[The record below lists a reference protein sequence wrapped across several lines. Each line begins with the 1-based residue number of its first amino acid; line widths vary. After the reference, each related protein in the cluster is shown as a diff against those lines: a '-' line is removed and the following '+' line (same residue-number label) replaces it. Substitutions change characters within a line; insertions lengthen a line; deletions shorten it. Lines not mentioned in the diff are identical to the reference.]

1 MLNFVWIYGLG
12 EYNYEMAILVTGGAG
27 FIGSHLVE
35 HLATKGEQII
45 VIDDFSS
52 NMSISSKGLKTSELV
67 KIVKGSI
74 LDQNLVEESM
84 RAVTK
89 CYHLAAA
96 LGVERINNDPL
107 QSLEVNIKGTE
118 NVLKAASKFK
128 VRTLTASSSEV
139 YGRNPKMPLT
149 EESDRVLG
157 SPKIARWSYSEAK
170 AIDEFYAFELHK
182 KSSFE
187 VTIAR
192 LFNTVGPGQ
201 SGIYGMVLPRFIKA
215 ALSNQALIVYG
226 DGSQSRSFCAV
237 SDVVEALDSLMNTS
251 ESIGQAYNVGST
263 NEISIKEL
271 AQKVIDITGSK
282 SQIVFKKYSEIFGD
296 NFEEPVRRVPDISK
310 ISKVIGWQ
318 PKKSLDVIILE
329 VAEYIKANEV

>member
-1 MLNFVWIYGLG
+1 MSTLI
-12 EYNYEMAILVTGGAG
+12 TGGAG
-27 FIGSHLVE
+27 FIGSHLADY
-35 HLATKGEQII
+35 LATKGEH
-45 VIDDFSS
+45 VLVLDDFSS
-52 NMSISSKGLKTSELV
+52 QSNNLSKSLSNHELV

-74 LDQNLVEESM
+74 LDKNLVEKSM
-84 RAVTK
+84 QSVTK

-96 LGVERINNDPL
+96 LGVERINSDPIK
-107 QSLEVNIKGTE
+107 SLEVNINGTE
-118 NVLKAASKFK
+118 NVLNSAAKFN
-128 VRTLTASSSEV
+128 VRTLFASSSEI
-139 YGRNPKMPLT
+139 YGRNPNMPLT

-157 SPKIARWSYSEAK
+157 SPKVARWSYSEAK
-170 AIDEFYAFELHK
+170 AIDEFYAFELYK
-182 KSSFE
+182 KRVFE

-201 SGIYGMVLPRFIKA
+201 SGLYGMVLPRFIKA
-215 ALSNQALIVYG
+215 TLSNQALIVYG

-251 ESIGQAYNVGST
+251 ESIGQAYNIGST
-263 NEISIKEL
+263 NEISIMEL

-282 SQIVFKKYSEIFGD
+282 SQVVFKKHSEIFGD
-296 NFEEPVRRVPDISK
+296 NFEEPARRVPDISK

>member
-1 MLNFVWIYGLG
+1 MSTLI
-12 EYNYEMAILVTGGAG
+12 TGGAG
-27 FIGSHLVE
+27 FIGSHLAD
-35 HLATKGEQII
+35 HLAAKGEY
-45 VIDDFSS
+45 VLVLDDFSS
-52 NMSISSKGLKTSELV
+52 VSKNISNNLSNHELV

-74 LDQNLVEESM
+74 LDKNLVEKSM
-84 RAVTK
+84 QSVTK

-96 LGVERINNDPL
+96 LGVERINSDPIK
-107 QSLEVNIKGTE
+107 SLEVNITGTE
-118 NVLKAASKFK
+118 NVLNAAAKFK
-128 VRTLTASSSEV
+128 VRTLLASSSEI
-139 YGRNPKMPLT
+139 YGRNPNMPLT

-201 SGIYGMVLPRFIKA
+201 SGIYGMVLPRFITA

-237 SDVVEALDSLMNTS
+237 SDVVDALDGLLNTS
-251 ESIGQAYNVGST
+251 ESIGQAYNIGST

-282 SQIVFKKYSEIFGD
+282 SQIVFKKHSEIFGD

-310 ISKVIGWQ
+310 IFKAIGWQ
-318 PKKSLDVIILE
+318 PKKSLDAIILE

>member
-1 MLNFVWIYGLG
+1 MIT
-12 EYNYEMAILVTGGAG
+12 LVTGGAG

-35 HLATKGEQII
+35 HLVAKGEQIV

-52 NMSISSKGLKTSELV
+52 NKNIISKGIQTSELV
-67 KIVKGSI
+67 KVVKGSI
-74 LDQNLVEESM
+74 LDQKLVEEVMQS
-84 RAVTK
+84 VTK

-96 LGVERINNDPL
+96 LGVERINTQSL

-118 NVLKAASKFK
+118 NVLTAASKFN
-128 VRTLTASSSEV
+128 VRTLISSSSEV
-139 YGRNPKMPLT
+139 YGRNPSMPLT

-201 SGIYGMVLPRFIKA
+201 SGAYGMVLPRFVKA
-215 ALSNQALIVYG
+215 ALSNQALIVHG

-237 SDVVEALDSLMNTS
+237 SDVVVALDDLMGTS
-251 ESIGQAYNVGST
+251 ESIGQVYNIGST
-263 NEISIKEL
+263 SEISIKEL
-271 AQKVIDITGSK
+271 AQRVIKLTSSH
-282 SQIVFKKYSEIFGD
+282 SQLVFKKHSVVFGD
-296 NFEEPVRRVPDISK
+296 NFEEPTRRVPDISK
-310 ISKVIGWQ
+310 ISKAIGWK
-318 PKKSLDVIILE
+318 PKKSLDEIILE
-329 VAEYIKANEV
+329 VAEHIKANEI

>member
-1 MLNFVWIYGLG
+1 MG
-12 EYNYEMAILVTGGAG
+12 ILVTGGAG

-52 NMSISSKGLKTSELV
+52 DMSISLKDLKTNKLV
-67 KIVKGSI
+67 KIVNGSI
-74 LDQNLVEESM
+74 LDQKLVEESM

-96 LGVERINNDPL
+96 LGVERINNDSL
-107 QSLEVNIKGTE
+107 QSLEVNINGTE

-157 SPKIARWSYSEAK
+157 SPKVARWSYSEAK

-201 SGIYGMVLPRFIKA
+201 SGTYGMVLPRFIKA
-215 ALSNQALIVYG
+215 AISNQPLLVYG

-237 SDVVEALDSLMNTS
+237 SDVVVALDELMGTS
-251 ESIGQAYNVGST
+251 DSIGHAYNIGST
-263 NEISIKEL
+263 NEISIKDL
-271 AQKVIDITGSK
+271 AAKVIELIDSK
-282 SQIVFKKYSEIFGD
+282 SPIVFKKHSDVFGD
-296 NFEEPVRRVPDISK
+296 DFEEPTRRVPDISK
-310 ISKVIGWQ
+310 IKKAVGWQ
-318 PKKSLDVIILE
+318 PKQSLDEVILE
-329 VAEYIKANEV
+329 ITDHLKANDA